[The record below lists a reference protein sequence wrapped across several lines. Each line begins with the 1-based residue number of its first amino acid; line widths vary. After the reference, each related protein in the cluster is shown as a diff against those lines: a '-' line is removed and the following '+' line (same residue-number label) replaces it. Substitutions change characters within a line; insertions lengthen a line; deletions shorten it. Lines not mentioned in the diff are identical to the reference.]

1 MNELLAKE
9 KIKEFL
15 LEDLGTEDLTV
26 SSIFSEDA
34 QGSGEFIAKSD
45 GIICGLKIPA
55 MVYEL
60 LKDAVFTPLVA
71 EGQHVYK
78 GDVIGRAK
86 GKIQTLLTG
95 ERVTLNLMQR
105 MSGIATKVF
114 KTIARL
120 DDPTIQ
126 ICDTR
131 KTAPYLRLFDKYAVK
146 VGGGKNH
153 RFGLYDGVML
163 KDNHLSYAGGLKE
176 AVEKVRHTQGH
187 MVKIEVEIETKEQ
200 LLEAIEANVDVIMFD
215 NRTPAE
221 IKEWRKIVPKRI
233 LMEASGKITMETIH
247 QLKGCGVDFISMGEL
262 THSVEAFDI
271 SFLDM
276 ASKKKYSY

>member
-1 MNELLAKE
+1 LNELLAKE

-15 LEDLGTEDLTV
+15 LEDIGTGDLTV
-26 SSIFSEDA
+26 SSIFSKDA

-60 LKDAVFTPLVA
+60 LKDAEFTPLVS
-71 EGQHVYK
+71 EGQQVYK
-78 GDVIGRAK
+78 GDVLGHAK
-86 GKIQTLLTG
+86 GKIQILLTG
-95 ERVTLNLMQR
+95 ERVALNLMQR
-105 MSGIATKVF
+105 MSGIATK
-114 KTIARL
+114 TAEAITRL

-126 ICDTR
+126 VCDTR
-131 KTAPYLRLFDKYAVK
+131 KSVPYLRLFDKYAVK

-176 AVEKVRHTQGH
+176 AVEKVRNAQGH
-187 MVKIEVEIETKEQ
+187 MVKIEVEVETKEQ
-200 LLEAIEANVDVIMFD
+200 LREAIAAKADIIMFD

-221 IKEWRKIVPKRI
+221 IKEWRKIVPKSI
-233 LMEASGKITMETIH
+233 LVEVSGGITIKTIH
-247 QLKGCGVDFISMGEL
+247 QFKGCGVDFISMGEL
-262 THSVEAFDI
+262 MHSVKAFDI
-271 SFLDM
+271 SFLDTM
-276 ASKKKYSY
+276 SEKRYK

>member
-1 MNELLAKE
+1 LNELLAKE
-9 KIKEFL
+9 KIKKFL
-15 LEDLGTEDLTV
+15 LEDIGTGDLTV
-26 SSIFSEDA
+26 SSIFSENA

-60 LKDAVFTPLVA
+60 LKGAKFTSLVV
-71 EGQHVYK
+71 EGQYVHQ
-78 GDVIGRAK
+78 GDILGRAE

-95 ERVTLNLMQR
+95 ERVALNLMQR
-105 MSGIATKVF
+105 MSGIATKTA
-114 KTIARL
+114 KAIEKL

-131 KTAPYLRLFDKYAVK
+131 KTSPYLRLFDKYAVK

-176 AVEKVRHTQGH
+176 AVKKVRQAQGH

-200 LLEAIEANVDVIMFD
+200 LLEAIEAKTDIIMFD

-221 IKEWRKIVPKRI
+221 IKEWRKIVPESI
-233 LMEASGKITMETIH
+233 LMEASGGITMETIH
-247 QLKGCGVDFISMGEL
+247 QFKGCGVDFISMGEL

-271 SFLDM
+271 SFLDTM
-276 ASKKKYSY
+276 SSK